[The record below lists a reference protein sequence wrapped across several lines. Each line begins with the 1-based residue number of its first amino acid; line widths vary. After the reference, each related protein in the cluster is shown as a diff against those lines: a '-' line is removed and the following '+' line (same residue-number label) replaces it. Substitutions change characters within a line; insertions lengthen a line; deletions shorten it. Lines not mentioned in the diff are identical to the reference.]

1 MNRSGLYNGLL
12 FVFVVVLF
20 FFNRETRKEVDAQL
34 SALVTRNTSEIFCST
49 YEEVV
54 ASIDKVRKH
63 VCFLFDQ
70 TCFIPDS
77 FD

>member
-1 MNRSGLYNGLL
+1 M

-34 SALVTRNTSEIFCST
+34 SALVTHNSSEIFCST

-54 ASIDKVRKH
+54 ASIDKVRTRIH
-63 VCFLFDQ
+63 FCD
-70 TCFIPDS
+70 
-77 FD
+77 

>member
-1 MNRSGLYNGLL
+1 ML
-12 FVFVVVLF
+12 FVFVFVCYI
-20 FFNRETRKEVDAQL
+20 FNRETRKEVDAKL
-34 SALVTRNTSEIFCST
+34 SALVTHNTSEIFCST
-49 YEEVV
+49 YEEVI